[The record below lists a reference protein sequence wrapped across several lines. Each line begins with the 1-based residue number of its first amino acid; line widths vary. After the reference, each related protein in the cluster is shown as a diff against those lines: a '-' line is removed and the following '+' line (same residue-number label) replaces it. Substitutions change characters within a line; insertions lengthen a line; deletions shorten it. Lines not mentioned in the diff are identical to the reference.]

1 MIWGCRSPG
10 HWLQAADLRAASG
23 SLGGEDVGRLHGEP
37 CACGSHAGL
46 FEADS
51 EVGAD
56 PGMTVQHA
64 AQRHTRDAE
73 TWGGLADAEANLNEH
88 VLAEISPGWTGF
100 FSSRSGRSIT

>member
-1 MIWGCRSPG
+1 MIRKRNLEALHSVGASNRRESTMLAASMIWGCRSLG
-10 HWLQAADLRAASG
+10 DWLQAADLRGASG
-23 SLGGEDVGRLHGEP
+23 SLGGEVVGRLHGEP

-56 PGMTVQHA
+56 SGMTVQHA

-73 TWGGLADAEANLNEH
+73 
-88 VLAEISPGWTGF
+88 P
-100 FSSRSGRSIT
+100 